1 MQKEQNRLDD
11 ISQTYSQ
18 FGKDRIV
25 NCFRTQT
32 IVSLCKGPRVLEL
45 GCADGLVT
53 EQLVQYVEHVVAI
66 DGSSNLIDKARKR
79 APRAEYVHALFEDY
93 VPGIQFD
100 TVILAHIL
108 EHVMDPVSLLR
119 QAKEWLHEDGFL
131 IATVANG
138 ESIHRRLGVELG
150 MISSPTE
157 LNENDIREGHR
168 RVYTL
173 GTLNTDIEEAG
184 LEVVHAEGI
193 MFKPLSNHQMFNW
206 PDDLLEAS
214 YKLAKKLPPEFG
226 GELCLIC
233 VNRKQL

>member
-18 FGKDRIV
+18 FSKDQKV
-25 NCFRTQT
+25 NYFRTQT
-32 IVSLCKGPRVLEL
+32 IVSLCKGPHVLEL

-53 EQLVQYVEHVVAI
+53 EQLVQYFEHVVAI

-93 VPGIQFD
+93 VPCIQFD
-100 TVILAHIL
+100 TVILGHVL
-108 EHVMDPVSLLR
+108 EHVMDSVFLIR
-119 QAKEWLHEDGFL
+119 RAKEWLHGDGFL
-131 IATVANG
+131 IATVPNG

-150 MISSPTE
+150 MIGSPTQ
-157 LNENDIREGHR
+157 LNENDLREGHR

-173 GTLNTDIEEAG
+173 GTLKTDIEEAG

-193 MFKPLSNHQMFNW
+193 MFKPLSNRQMFNW
-206 PDDLLEAS
+206 SDDLLEAC

-226 GELCLIC
+226 GELCLVC
-233 VNRKQL
+233 ANRKQL